1 MSRENRRKFR
11 PSTGLERDKSVS
23 TKSFAMISPL
33 CFRIFRITFQ
43 EFREKRNHWS
53 RRNMEI
59 NRLLYPF
66 IPFIIFF
73 IDFSNKE
80 SNIIFIP
87 IINHELLKIYK
98 IISKEEKK

>member
-1 MSRENRRKFR
+1 
-11 PSTGLERDKSVS
+11 
-23 TKSFAMISPL
+23 
-33 CFRIFRITFQ
+33 
-43 EFREKRNHWS
+43 
-53 RRNMEI
+53 MEI